1 MNTVMTATS
10 IRQKLYDYIRV
21 AEDRKVKAIY
31 TMLEEEIEEAYDYW
45 NDKDFV
51 AQLDKRS
58 ADYKSGKVRG
68 VSWEEAKAQI
78 LSSAKRK
85 RK

>member
-1 MNTVMTATS
+1 MATS

-31 TMLEEEIEEAYDYW
+31 IMLEEEIEEAYDYW
-45 NDKDFV
+45 NDKNFV
-51 AQLDKRS
+51 AELDKRS
-58 ADYKSGKVRG
+58 ADYKSGKVKA
-68 VSWEEAKAQI
+68 VPWELAKAQI

-85 RK
+85 KK

>member
-1 MNTVMTATS
+1 MSTS
-10 IRQKLYDYIRV
+10 VIREKLYEYIRV

-31 TMLEEEIEEAYDYW
+31 TMLEEEIEEVYNYW

-51 AQLDKRS
+51 AELDKRS
-58 ADYKSGKVRG
+58 SDYKSGKVKG
-68 VSWEEAKAQI
+68 VSWEKAKAQI

>member
-1 MNTVMTATS
+1 MTTTS

-31 TMLEEEIEEAYDYW
+31 TMLEAEIEESYDYW

-51 AQLDKRS
+51 AELDKRS
-58 ADYKSGKVRG
+58 SDYRSGKVKG
-68 VSWEEAKAQI
+68 VPWDEAKIRI
-78 LSSAKRK
+78 LNSLKHK
-85 RK
+85 KK

>member
-1 MNTVMTATS
+1 MSTAT
-10 IRQKLYDYIRV
+10 IREKLYEYIRV
-21 AEDRKVKAIY
+21 AEDRKIKAIY
-31 TMLEEEIEEAYDYW
+31 TMLEEEIEEVYNYW

-51 AQLDKRS
+51 AELEKRS
-58 ADYKSGKVRG
+58 SDYKNCKVKG

-85 RK
+85 KK